1 MIHVQALDHIVLNV
15 ADVER
20 TLHFYH
26 DGLGLAVERLDAYH
40 AGDAPFPSVRVNADT
55 IIDLFP
61 PTLSG
66 QTTATHTNANANA
79 NVDHLC
85 LVVTDPIET
94 LQAHLATI
102 GVPIERGPTNVFG
115 AHGIGTSVYIR
126 DPDHTLVELRTYS

>member
-26 DGLGLAVERLDAYH
+26 EGLGLAVERLDAYR

-66 QTTATHTNANANA
+66 TTAATRTNA

-85 LVVTDPIET
+85 LVVTDSIET
-94 LQAHLATI
+94 LQEHLAAI

-115 AHGIGTSVYIR
+115 AHGIGTSVYVR
-126 DPDHTLVELRTYS
+126 DPDHTLVELRTYP